1 MYVEEPDLTK
11 QIEQLKKQMQD
22 ITTLQKG
29 ALSIFILFFP
39 IWVISTVI
47 WQWLG

>member
-39 IWVISTVI
+39 IWVTSTVI

>member
-1 MYVEEPDLTK
+1 MYVEEPKLEE

-39 IWVISTVI
+39 IWVISSVLH
-47 WQWLG
+47 QWLG

>member
-1 MYVEEPDLTK
+1 MYVEEPKLEE

-39 IWVISTVI
+39 IWVISGVLH
-47 WQWLG
+47 QWLG